1 MQDNLARPAVPFR
14 GGTLCCPAWN
24 IEMRALKFAG
34 AAIAAVIVI
43 IALVAVI
50 GIPSSF
56 LTSAITER
64 VERETGYALAINGG
78 AKVSLWPTVTLTLS
92 DVALQDPREREAN
105 TRFAASSLEAEM
117 TLSSLWSGQPD
128 ITDLAIVKPVIN
140 LPLQRERTRDHNPPA
155 KSPSS
160 EGGGITIR
168 HVSIS
173 GGTIVF
179 SNVRDR
185 VENRIETLNADATI
199 GNDRKIVVTGS
210 AQASDKPLKFA
221 IRATAPQ
228 GSLERQN
235 VPAEFDID
243 APGLL
248 PAAIKANAEV
258 RLNGTVVMFN
268 GVSGTLGDGG
278 FTGWASVDFASNKP
292 LVKLD
297 LDFQRIAMALT
308 PSQPDAAQPL
318 GTNTWSN
325 ASIDLGGLNYVD
337 AQARISAAELVIGD
351 GRFAQAAID
360 ASIDSGVLKGKLA
373 DLGAYDG
380 TANGD
385 VTIDARAATPTY
397 ALRLD
402 LASVRA
408 LPVLRSLAEF
418 DKLDGKMQAKIALT
432 SQGVSERAIVGNLG
446 GTAFVVF
453 QDGKILGL
461 NVAQMIRNL
470 TTSTL
475 SGWQQGQ
482 ELSTDLSQLSASFKL
497 DKGQA
502 VTTDLNLIGPLVKMT
517 GVGTIDLN
525 TRQIGFRVEPQF
537 VMTTE
542 GQGRAGNPVGLGIPV
557 MIEGPWV
564 SPRIYPE
571 MQGILDNPE
580 AAYAKLKEMGK
591 GLFGANG
598 QGLSQGLNGLTNLL
612 NGAQPGTGQP
622 PGGGAAGQNNPL
634 GGQLGDT
641 IGTLLQQGL
650 STLNQG
656 NASRPSRSLTKPTP
670 DAPPAAD
677 QTPPPTPP
685 PADTAEQ
692 HDNPAMNDVL
702 RQLFSR

>member
-1 MQDNLARPAVPFR
+1 
-14 GGTLCCPAWN
+14 
-24 IEMRALKFAG
+24 MRALKFAG
-34 AAIAAVIVI
+34 AAIAVVIVI
-43 IALVAVI
+43 IALVAAV

-64 VERETGYALAINGG
+64 VERETGYTLSINGG
-78 AKVSLWPTVTLTLS
+78 ARIGLWPTVNLTLR
-92 DVALQDPREREAN
+92 DVVLQDPREREVN
-105 TRFAASSLEAEM
+105 NRLAADRVEAEV
-117 TLSSLWSGQPD
+117 TLSSLWSGQTD
-128 ITDLAIVKPVIN
+128 ITDLVIVKPVIN

-155 KSPSS
+155 KSSAS
-160 EGGGITIR
+160 DSGGLTIR
-168 HVSIS
+168 HVSVT

-210 AQASDKPLKFA
+210 ASTSDKPLKFE

-228 GSLERQN
+228 APLERQN
-235 VPAEFDID
+235 VPAEFNID

-297 LDFQRIAMALT
+297 LDFQRISMALT
-308 PSQPDAAQPL
+308 PSRPDAAQPL
-318 GTNTWSN
+318 GTNIWSN
-325 ASIDLGGLNYVD
+325 ATIDLGGLNYVD
-337 AQARISAAELVIGD
+337 AQARISTAELVIGD
-351 GRFAQAAID
+351 GRFAQASID
-360 ASIDSGVLKGKLA
+360 ASVDSGVLKARLA
-373 DLGAYDG
+373 DLGAYEG

-385 VTIDARAATPTY
+385 VTIDARTTTPTY

-402 LASVRA
+402 LAGVRA
-408 LPVLRSLAEF
+408 LPVLKSLAEF

-432 SQGVSERAIVGNLG
+432 SQGSSARAIVGNLG

-482 ELSTDLSQLSASFKL
+482 ELSTDLSQLSASFKI

-502 VTTDLNLIGPLVKMT
+502 GTTDLNLIGPLVKMT
-517 GVGTIDLN
+517 GVGTVDLN
-525 TRQIGFRVEPQF
+525 TRQIGFRVEPQL

-542 GQGRAGNPVGLGIPV
+542 GQGRTGNPVGLGIPV

-571 MQGILDNPE
+571 MQGILDNPQ

-598 QGLSQGLNGLTNLL
+598 QGLSQGLSQGLNGLSNLL
-612 NGAQPGTGQP
+612 NGVQGGGTGAQPGTGQM
-622 PGGGAAGQNNPL
+622 PGGATAGQNNPL

-641 IGTLLQQGL
+641 IGNLLQQGL

-656 NASRPSRSLTKPTP
+656 NASRPSRSLAQPTR
-670 DAPPAAD
+670 DAPPAA
-677 QTPPPTPP
+677 TPPPSPP

-702 RQLFSR
+702 RQLFNR

>member
-1 MQDNLARPAVPFR
+1 
-14 GGTLCCPAWN
+14 
-24 IEMRALKFAG
+24 MRALKFAG

-43 IALVAVI
+43 IALVAVV

-56 LTSAITER
+56 LASTITDR
-64 VERETGYALAINGG
+64 VERETGYKLTINGG
-78 AKVSLWPTVTLTLS
+78 AKIGLWPRVNLTLS
-92 DVALQDPREREAN
+92 DVVLQDPRGRDVN
-105 TRFAASSLEAEM
+105 NRFAASSVEAEM
-117 TLSSLWSGQPD
+117 TLSSLWSGRPD

-155 KSPSS
+155 KSSAS
-160 EGGGITIR
+160 DGSGGITIR
-168 HVSIS
+168 HVSVS

-185 VENRIETLNADATI
+185 IESRIETLNADATI
-199 GNDRKIVVTGS
+199 GDDRKIVVTGD
-210 AQASDKPLKFA
+210 ARAGDKPLKFD

-228 GSLERQN
+228 APLERQS
-235 VPAEFDID
+235 VPAEFSID

-248 PAAIKANAEV
+248 PAAIKANAEA

-297 LDFQRIAMALT
+297 LDFQRIAIAMPT
-308 PSQPDAAQPL
+308 GQSGTTQPL

-325 ASIDLGGLNYVD
+325 ASVDLAGLNYVD

-351 GRFAQAAID
+351 GRFTQAAID
-360 ASIDSGVLKGKLA
+360 ASIDSGVLKGRFA
-373 DLGAYDG
+373 NLGAYEG
-380 TANGD
+380 TADGD
-385 VTIDARAATPTY
+385 VTIDARATNPTY
-397 ALRLD
+397 TLRLD
-402 LASVRA
+402 LAGVRA
-408 LPVLRSLAEF
+408 LPVLKSLAEF

-432 SQGVSERAIVGNLG
+432 SQGGSERAIVGNLA
-446 GTAFVVF
+446 GTAFVVL

-461 NVAQMIRNL
+461 NVAQMIRSL

-475 SGWQQGQ
+475 SGWQESQ
-482 ELSTDLSQLSASFKL
+482 ELSTDLSQLSASFKV

-525 TRQIGFRVEPQF
+525 TRQIGFRVEPQL

-557 MIEGPWV
+557 MLEGPWV

-571 MQGILDNPE
+571 MQGILDNPQ
-580 AAYAKLKEMGK
+580 AAYGKLKEMGK

-598 QGLSQGLNGLTNLL
+598 QGLSQGINGLTNLL
-612 NGAQPGTGQP
+612 NGVQGGAQPGSSGQ
-622 PGGGAAGQNNPL
+622 GGGAAGQSDPL

-641 IGTLLQQGL
+641 IGNLLQQGL

-656 NASRPSRSLTKPTP
+656 NASRPSRDLSQP
-670 DAPPAAD
+670 APPAPD
-677 QTPPPTPP
+677 QAPPPPP
-685 PADTAEQ
+685 PPDETAEQ
-692 HDNPAMNDVL
+692 HDSPAMKDVL
-702 RQLFSR
+702 RQLFNR

>member
-1 MQDNLARPAVPFR
+1 
-14 GGTLCCPAWN
+14 
-24 IEMRALKFAG
+24 MRALKFAG
-34 AAIAAVIVI
+34 AAIAVVIVI
-43 IALVAVI
+43 IALVAAV

-64 VERETGYALAINGG
+64 VERETGYTLSINGG
-78 AKVSLWPTVTLTLS
+78 ARIGLWPTTNLTLR
-92 DVALQDPREREAN
+92 DVVLQDPREREAN
-105 TRFAASSLEAEM
+105 NRFAADRVEVEM

-128 ITDLAIVKPVIN
+128 ITDLVIVKPVIN

-155 KSPSS
+155 KSSAS
-160 EGGGITIR
+160 DSGGLTIR
-168 HVSIS
+168 HVSVS

-210 AQASDKPLKFA
+210 ASTGDKPLKFE

-228 GSLERQN
+228 APLERQN
-235 VPAEFDID
+235 VPAEFNID

-297 LDFQRIAMALT
+297 LDFQRISMALT

-318 GTNTWSN
+318 GTNIWSN
-325 ASIDLGGLNYVD
+325 ATIDLGGLNYVD
-337 AQARISAAELVIGD
+337 AQARISTAELVIGD
-351 GRFAQAAID
+351 GRFAQASID
-360 ASIDSGVLKGKLA
+360 ASVDSGVLKARLA
-373 DLGAYDG
+373 DLGAYEG

-385 VTIDARAATPTY
+385 VTIDARTTTPTY

-402 LASVRA
+402 LAGVRA
-408 LPVLRSLAEF
+408 LPVLKSLAEF

-432 SQGVSERAIVGNLG
+432 SQGSSARAIVGNLG

-470 TTSTL
+470 TTGTL
-475 SGWQQGQ
+475 SGWQHGQ

-502 VTTDLNLIGPLVKMT
+502 VTTDLNLIGPLVKMG
-517 GVGTIDLN
+517 GVGTVDLN
-525 TRQIGFRVEPQF
+525 TRQIGFRVEPQL

-542 GQGRAGNPVGLGIPV
+542 GQGRTGNPVGLGIPV

-571 MQGILDNPE
+571 MQGILDNPQ

-598 QGLSQGLNGLTNLL
+598 QGPSQGLNGLTNLL
-612 NGAQPGTGQP
+612 NGLQGGGTATQPGTGQAP
-622 PGGGAAGQNNPL
+622 GGAAGGQTNPL

-641 IGTLLQQGL
+641 IGNLLQQGL

-656 NASRPSRSLTKPTP
+656 NASRPSRSLAQPTP
-670 DAPPAAD
+670 DAPPAAA
-677 QTPPPTPP
+677 PPPAPP

-702 RQLFSR
+702 RQLFNR

>member
-1 MQDNLARPAVPFR
+1 
-14 GGTLCCPAWN
+14 
-24 IEMRALKFAG
+24 MRALRFVG
-34 AAIAAVIVI
+34 AAVAAVIAI
-43 IALVAVI
+43 IALLAVV

-56 LTSAITER
+56 LTSAVTER
-64 VERETGYALAINGG
+64 VERETGYKLTINGG
-78 AKVSLWPTVTLTLS
+78 AKVGLWPAVNLTLS
-92 DVALQDPREREAN
+92 DVVLRDPREREVN
-105 TRFAASSLEAEM
+105 NRFAAARVEAEM
-117 TLSSLWSGQPD
+117 TLSSLWSGRPD
-128 ITDLAIVKPVIN
+128 ITDLAIEKPVVN

-155 KSPSS
+155 KTSGSDNA
-160 EGGGITIR
+160 GITIR
-168 HVSIS
+168 HVSIT
-173 GGTIVF
+173 GGTVVL
-179 SNVRDR
+179 SNARDR
-185 VENRIETLNADATI
+185 VENRIEALTVDATV
-199 GNDRKIVVTGS
+199 GSDRKIVITGK
-210 AQASDKPLKFA
+210 ARASDKPLKFE

-228 GSLERQN
+228 APLERQS
-235 VPAEFDID
+235 VPAEFNID

-248 PAAIKANAEV
+248 PAAIKANAEA

-297 LDFQRIAMALT
+297 LDFQRISIAMT
-308 PSQPDAAQPL
+308 PSQSDATQSL

-325 ASIDLGGLNYVD
+325 ASIDLNGLNYVD
-337 AQARISAAELVIGD
+337 AQARISTAELVIGD

-360 ASIDSGVLKGKLA
+360 ASVDSGVLKGKLSN
-373 DLGAYDG
+373 LGAYDG
-380 TANGD
+380 TANGE
-385 VTIDARAATPTY
+385 VTIDARGAAPTY
-397 ALRLD
+397 AMRLD

-408 LPVLRSLAEF
+408 LPVLKSLAEF

-432 SQGVSERAIVGNLG
+432 SQGTSERTIVGNLG

-461 NVAQMIRNL
+461 NLAQMIRNL

-475 SGWQQGQ
+475 SGWQQSQ
-482 ELSTDLSQLSASFKL
+482 ELSTDLSQLSASFKV

-525 TRQIGFRVEPQF
+525 TRQIGFRVEPQL

-557 MIEGPWV
+557 MLEGPWV

-591 GLFGANG
+591 GLFGQNG

-612 NGAQPGTGQP
+612 NGAQGGGQP
-622 PGGGAAGQNNPL
+622 GNGGQSAGGAAGPNNPL

-641 IGTLLQQGL
+641 IGNLLQQGL

-656 NASRPSRSLTKPTP
+656 NASRPSRSTAPPAP
-670 DAPPAAD
+670 DAPPPAAD
-677 QTPPPTPP
+677 QAPPPAPP

-702 RQLFSR
+702 RQLFNR

>member
-1 MQDNLARPAVPFR
+1 
-14 GGTLCCPAWN
+14 C
-24 IEMRALKFAG
+24 RACG
-34 AAIAAVIVI
+34 
-43 IALVAVI
+43 
-50 GIPSSF
+50 
-56 LTSAITER
+56 R
-64 VERETGYALAINGG
+64 R
-78 AKVSLWPTVTLTLS
+78 
-92 DVALQDPREREAN
+92 
-105 TRFAASSLEAEM
+105 
-117 TLSSLWSGQPD
+117 PD

-155 KSPSS
+155 KSSAS
-160 EGGGITIR
+160 DGSGITIR
-168 HVSIS
+168 HVSVS

-179 SNVRDR
+179 ANVRDR
-185 VENRIETLNADATI
+185 IESRIETLNADATI
-199 GNDRKIVVTGS
+199 GDDRKIVVTGD
-210 AQASDKPLKFA
+210 ARAGDKPLKFE

-228 GSLERQN
+228 APLERQS
-235 VPAEFDID
+235 VPAEFSID

-248 PAAIKANAEV
+248 PAAIKANAEA

-297 LDFQRIAMALT
+297 LDFQRIAIAMPPGQSGST
-308 PSQPDAAQPL
+308 QPL

-325 ASIDLGGLNYVD
+325 ASVDLAGLNYVD
-337 AQARISAAELVIGD
+337 TQARISAAELVIGD
-351 GRFAQAAID
+351 GRFTQAAID
-360 ASIDSGVLKGKLA
+360 ASIDSGVLKGRFA
-373 DLGAYDG
+373 NLGAYEG
-380 TANGD
+380 TADGD
-385 VTIDARAATPTY
+385 VTIDARATNPTY

-402 LASVRA
+402 LAGARA
-408 LPVLRSLAEF
+408 LPVLKSLAEF

-432 SQGVSERAIVGNLG
+432 SQGSSERAIVGNLA

-475 SGWQQGQ
+475 SGWQESQ
-482 ELSTDLSQLSASFKL
+482 ELSTDLSQLSASFKV
-497 DKGQA
+497 DKGHA

-525 TRQIGFRVEPQF
+525 TRQIGFRVEPQL

-557 MIEGPWV
+557 MLEGPWV

-571 MQGILDNPE
+571 MQGMLDNPQ

-598 QGLSQGLNGLTNLL
+598 QGLSQGINGLTNLL
-612 NGAQPGTGQP
+612 NGVQGGGAQPGTSQS
-622 PGGGAAGQNNPL
+622 PGGTGQSNPL

-641 IGTLLQQGL
+641 IGSLLQQGL

-656 NASRPSRSLTKPTP
+656 NASRPSRSLAKPEA
-670 DAPPAAD
+670 DAPPPTAD
-677 QTPPPTPP
+677 PAPPPPP
-685 PADTAEQ
+685 PPGETAEQ
-692 HDNPAMNDVL
+692 HDSPAMKDVL
-702 RQLFSR
+702 RQLFNR